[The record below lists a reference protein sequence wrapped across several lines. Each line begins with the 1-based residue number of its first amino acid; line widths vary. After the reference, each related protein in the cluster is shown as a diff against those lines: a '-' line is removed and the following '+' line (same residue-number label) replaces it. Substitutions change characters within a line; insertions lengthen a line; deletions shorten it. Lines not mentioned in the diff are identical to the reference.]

1 MPRSP
6 VQSKPAPAAREAALK
21 RRRDAFIA
29 KHAELDEAA
38 RGLCGARRSLE
49 TVRGIEQIVVCTPTA
64 ILRWP
69 SSYERGEAP
78 CAAVSAH

>member
-6 VQSKPAPAAREAALK
+6 VQSKPAPAAKEAALK

-29 KHAELDEAA
+29 KHAEMDKAA
-38 RGLCGARRSLE
+38 RELCGARRSVE
-49 TVRGIEQIVVCTPTA
+49 TVRGIEQIVVCTPTS

-69 SSYERGEAP
+69 TAYERGEAP
-78 CAAVSAH
+78 CAAVSAP